1 MELVTFE
8 SETFEVRTGVRIPQD
23 GIIDLA
29 ASDPAIPVT
38 MRGILEGLPKT
49 LDRICEVVD
58 RGVGV
63 AVGCRRLLPP
73 VPNPGKVVCIG
84 LNYRDHAEETGAP
97 IPSEPVVFNK
107 FPSTVV
113 GPGEPIVLPRVSAMV
128 DYEAELVVVVGKRA
142 KNVPVER
149 AMDHVAGYTAGH
161 DVSARDWQMNKG
173 GKQWLLGKS
182 FDTFAPLGPSLV
194 TVDDVPDPLDLKIAM
209 RINGKTLQESSTKQ
223 MIFGVDYLVSY
234 LSQVFTLEP
243 GDVIYTGTPPGV
255 GFVRQPPVFLQP
267 GDVCE
272 VEIERIGI
280 LKNPCIAE
288 ADAHAWAP

>member
-8 SETFEVRTGVRIPQD
+8 SETFEIRTGARIPQD

-49 LDRICEVVD
+49 LDRIFEVVD

-63 AVGCRRLLPP
+63 AVGYRRLLAP

-113 GPGEPIVLPRVSAMV
+113 GPGDPILLPRVSGMV

-142 KNVPVER
+142 KNVPLEE
-149 AMDHVAGYTAGH
+149 AMEYVAGYTAGH

-182 FDTFAPLGPSLV
+182 FDTFAPLGPSLI
-194 TVDDVPDPLDLKIAM
+194 TADDVPDPLNLKIAM
-209 RINGKTLQESSTKQ
+209 RINGKTLQDSSTKQ

-234 LSQVFTLEP
+234 LSQVFTLDP

-280 LKNPCIAE
+280 LKNHCIAE
-288 ADAHAWAP
+288 ADAPATAL